1 MKHEI
6 KMDFLNVILH
16 YLLNDL
22 SMHIV
27 IFFHYFPLVI
37 FNINNLP
44 FPFAATPL
52 FFFDDVFTGARAG
65 QSVTHM
71 TSQQ

>member
-27 IFFHYFPLVI
+27 IFLLFSPR
-37 FNINNLP
+37 NL
-44 FPFAATPL
+44 
-52 FFFDDVFTGARAG
+52 
-65 QSVTHM
+65 
-71 TSQQ
+71 

>member
-6 KMDFLNVILH
+6 KMDFLNLILH

-27 IFFHYFPLVI
+27 IFFIIFP
-37 FNINNLP
+37 
-44 FPFAATPL
+44 
-52 FFFDDVFTGARAG
+52 
-65 QSVTHM
+65 S
-71 TSQQ
+71 